1 MTRPIAGPDP
11 DPVKP
16 AYAPPPGACDAHCH
30 ILGPATKF
38 RDAPERRYTIA

>member
-1 MTRPIAGPDP
+1 MTKPIAGPDP